1 MVYQASAERTVGQAT
16 TPTDALETYLA
27 QLNLMEDDSFEK
39 MAAYRELQARIHL
52 DLETIHKLASTL
64 TIKGL
69 FFDIGELTRDSG
81 MSDYIPVTITFKNKI
96 VLAFNIDCGT
106 APILPADT
114 FRNIAESELC
124 ALLLAQL
131 QQSITT
137 QTEAS

>member
-1 MVYQASAERTVGQAT
+1 MVYQASAERTGGQASAS
-16 TPTDALETYLA
+16 TDALETYLA

-69 FFDIGELTRDSG
+69 FFDIGERTRDSG

-114 FRNIAESELC
+114 FRNIAESELR

>member
-1 MVYQASAERTVGQAT
+1 MVYQASAERTGGQASAS
-16 TPTDALETYLA
+16 TDALETYLA

-64 TIKGL
+64 TVKGL
-69 FFDIGELTRDSG
+69 FFDIGERTRDSG

-114 FRNIAESELC
+114 FRNIAESELR